1 MFENYEPNQYY
12 KDIDTTFCQSERLD
26 ENGIDHTEE
35 VVIEYEQGTTFPT
48 RIGTTVCNAYP
59 GTTVCNAL
67 IDTGASR
74 CCISEDY
81 CRKLQ
86 LTKIHLLQNVNV
98 RSATGSNL
106 AP

>member
-12 KDIDTTFCQSERLD
+12 KDIETTFCQLERLD
-26 ENGIDHTEE
+26 EYGIDNTEE
-35 VVIEYEQGTTFPT
+35 VVIGLEQGTAFPT
-48 RIGTTVCNAYP
+48 KI

-67 IDTGASR
+67 IDTGATR
-74 CCISEDY
+74 CCISEEY
-81 CRKLQ
+81 YRKLQ

-98 RSATGSNL
+98 RSAAGSNL